1 MTKTH
6 TNNRQ
11 TRQCA
16 AAALFGELTPMDQEL
31 TLRWMWRFA
40 PFAALKARRLAV
52 ARPYQPPPITGRR
65 RKTRRAA

>member
-16 AAALFGELTPMDQEL
+16 AAALFAELTPMDQESM
-31 TLRWMWRFA
+31 LRWLWRFA
-40 PFAALKARRLAV
+40 PAVTLKARRLAV
-52 ARPYQPPPITGRR
+52 ARPYRPQPATGR
-65 RKTRRAA
+65 RKTRRVA